1 MIHATTNGFCDKALS
16 TQNSQQAP
24 LNTAKKFDS
33 DKPNI
38 SLVPSTLIL
47 GAAQVMTFGAAKY
60 GTRNYMKSKGDPAYC
75 DRLYSAIQ
83 RHLLAYQDGEKI
95 DPESGL
101 SHLHHVTA
109 NIAILIDLGAHG
121 DG

>member
-1 MIHATTNGFCDKALS
+1 MIHATTNGYRDKTLS
-16 TQNSQQAP
+16 SQNVAQAP
-24 LNTAKKFDS
+24 DEAAKKFDG

-47 GAAQVMTFGAAKY
+47 GAAQVLTFGAAKY
-60 GTRNYMKSKGDPAYC
+60 GTRNYMKSKGDQAYC

-95 DPESGL
+95 DPESGI

-109 NIAILIDLGAHG
+109 NIAILIDLGAHNG
-121 DG
+121 